1 MLESSSKRRLDQ
13 ERSPFIAYWGGWGGG
28 AKKKME
34 CPILF
39 SAPQPHS
46 PPLPPLFIS
55 LRRRWLVKIISHIT
69 NSKVTITD
77 SS

>member
-13 ERSPFIAYWGGWGGG
+13 ERPPFIAYWGGWGGG
-28 AKKKME
+28 EKKME

>member
-13 ERSPFIAYWGGWGGG
+13 ERPPFIAYFGGE
-28 AKKKME
+28 KKME